1 MRIVNAHNLAYA
13 GSMSRNATR
22 KRPLNIS
29 IRADL
34 VDEAKAFGTNIS
46 AVVERALESEHR
58 DRRREKWRAEN
69 QKAIEAWNRWIEE
82 NGIPFEDLR
91 PW

>member
-1 MRIVNAHNLAYA
+1 MAAANA
-13 GSMSRNATR
+13 R
-22 KRPLNIS
+22 KRPLNVS

-34 VDEAKAFGTNIS
+34 VDEAKVFGTNIS
-46 AVVERALESEHR
+46 AVVERALEAEHR
-58 DRRREKWRAEN
+58 QRRREKWQAEN
-69 QKAIEAWNRWIEE
+69 RKAIESWNRWIEE

>member
-1 MRIVNAHNLAYA
+1 MMMLMASAPA
-13 GSMSRNATR
+13 R

-34 VDEAKAFGTNIS
+34 VEEAKAFGTNIS
-46 AVVERALESEHR
+46 AVVERALDAEHR
-58 DRRREKWRAEN
+58 ERRREKWRAEN
-69 QKAIEAWNRWIEE
+69 RKAVEAWNRWIEE

>member
-1 MRIVNAHNLAYA
+1 MRIAHAHTPHYNLRMPPAP
-13 GSMSRNATR
+13 GR

-34 VDEAKAFGTNIS
+34 VDAARASGTNIS
-46 AVVERALESEHR
+46 AVVERALESELR
-58 DRRREKWRAEN
+58 EQRREKWRAEN
-69 QKAIEAWNRWIEE
+69 RKAIEAWNRWIEE